1 MVVFKES
8 PMSEKTLSAL
18 SKKMR
23 GIDLTVLTTT
33 TTGGQLAARPMSNN
47 GEVDYDGTSYYFTYD
62 KSRTVKDIRKD
73 DQVQLAFQGKDYFFA
88 TVQGQAELIEDKAEM
103 EEHWSP
109 DLERWFKEGLDTPG
123 IVMIKVAA
131 KRIHYWDGEEDGEV
145 KL

>member
-1 MVVFKES
+1 
-8 PMSEKTLSAL
+8 MSEKSLADLSQ
-18 SKKMR
+18 KMR

-33 TTGGQLAARPMSNN
+33 TDGGQLAARPMSNN

-62 KSRTVKDIRKD
+62 QSRTVHDIRKD

-88 TVQGQAELIEDKAEM
+88 TVQGKAELIEDRAQM
-103 EEHWSP
+103 QEHWSP
-109 DLERWFKEGLDTPG
+109 DLDRWFKDGLDTPG
-123 IVMIKVAA
+123 IMMIKVDA